1 MRASG
6 VSAAGQAGPRGP
18 RRDERWLAGVW
29 DKQSF
34 ERRQLRTTLG
44 LAFKVV
50 FPGMCTGG
58 AGPDFRD
65 AILALPDGSLLRGDV
80 ELHLES
86 SGWRQHGHDRD
97 PAYDRV
103 LLHVVLEDDVPAHN
117 SRGEPVLTLE
127 LAGRLK
133 PRRLAEPKGML
144 AAPGRARPELA
155 GSASPDELPHPTL
168 SSHEPPG
175 TLRRAVI
182 EPVPLNGPAGSA
194 EPLASASRDCGRPAG
209 ASPAWAMYAQAAYNT
224 PASAGPALLE
234 RVGAWP
240 GSALTG

>member
-155 GSASPDELPHPTL
+155 GSASPDELPHP
-168 SSHEPPG
+168 
-175 TLRRAVI
+175 
-182 EPVPLNGPAGSA
+182 
-194 EPLASASRDCGRPAG
+194 
-209 ASPAWAMYAQAAYNT
+209 
-224 PASAGPALLE
+224 
-234 RVGAWP
+234 
-240 GSALTG
+240 